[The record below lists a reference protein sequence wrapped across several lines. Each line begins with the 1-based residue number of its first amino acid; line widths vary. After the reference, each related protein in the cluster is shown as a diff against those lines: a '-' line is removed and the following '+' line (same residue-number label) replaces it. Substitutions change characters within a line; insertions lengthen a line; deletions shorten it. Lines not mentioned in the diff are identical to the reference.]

1 MKVWDIF
8 SIDSI
13 NGSPEKITY
22 WGKYIA
28 ILVIID
34 KPLTICQV
42 PARWQDIFSTS
53 NLIGFQLLSLYL
65 KLCKEIYLNQH
76 AHPWWSYNTTW
87 KALLIVKIRL
97 KEFILNA
104 RKTQNFLHT
113 HNFIKP
119 SHKTNPII
127 TWYKVV

>member
-1 MKVWDIF
+1 MKVWDFF

-53 NLIGFQLLSLYL
+53 NLISFQLLSLYL

-76 AHPWWSYNTTW
+76 AHPWWSYNTT
-87 KALLIVKIRL
+87 L
-97 KEFILNA
+97 KSFADSENSIEGIY
-104 RKTQNFLHT
+104 TQCEEDPKFLAHAQLYQA
-113 HNFIKP
+113 
-119 SHKTNPII
+119 I
-127 TWYKVV
+127 T